1 MEIEEIGKIIVFIV
15 VLVVVIGSVIYLF
28 KGRGGELL
36 DSMRRGM
43 RLG

>member
-1 MEIEEIGKIIVFIV
+1 MEIEEIGKMIIFIV
-15 VLVVVIGSVIYLF
+15 VLVIIIGSIVFLF
-28 KGRGGELL
+28 KGRGGAIL